1 MSGTVNENEHSGL
14 FIVGNS
20 VTAEQIEAL
29 DQNILEMSICQNHDV
44 LNDGEYMH
52 MDMETQQQQISQ
64 ISKDLNDYDISRINQ
79 YSPDVHKLS
88 NNDLTD
94 IQSRNQIQIENMD
107 QKFKISK
114 KLKEELKNGESGKS
128 KAQTSAEFNFTFN

>member
-1 MSGTVNENEHSGL
+1 MSGEVNEYEHSDL

-29 DQNILEMSICQNHDV
+29 DQNILEMSICQNHDA

-52 MDMETQQQQISQ
+52 MDVETQQQQISQ

-79 YSPDVHKLS
+79 YSPD
-88 NNDLTD
+88 
-94 IQSRNQIQIENMD
+94 I
-107 QKFKISK
+107 
-114 KLKEELKNGESGKS
+114 
-128 KAQTSAEFNFTFN
+128 